1 VREIDF
7 VPDVSD
13 LPESILAEVFVRHY
27 GGIGGIGGIGYKNI
41 MATIEARVAARPLLR

>member
-27 GGIGGIGGIGYKNI
+27 GGIGGIGYKKI